1 MGLEL
6 TWRLEE
12 FRLIVNE
19 YFPVADLWFDGGRPA
34 FVVQVPQDSKQRFL
48 QLRQRLEP
56 LGYLPLLRRRDGR
69 EVVALLPHPPR
80 GQWRWPLN
88 LALFLATLVTT
99 YYAGYFNAIPLA
111 REGYLSSAIGG
122 GLAFSLSLM
131 LILVTHEMGHKVLS
145 ITRGVDASL
154 PYFIPVP
161 PLTGFPTIG
170 TIGAVIV
177 TRTPAPNRDALM
189 DVGAA
194 GPIAGFL
201 VAVPILI
208 IGIARSFVIS
218 PVTFEGINLPDP
230 LLVKLLIRLILH
242 PAQDAVVLGHPV
254 LFAGWIGL
262 LVTSINLLPAGMLDG
277 GHAVR
282 AIFGGRHHRWLS
294 WMAVAL
300 AIVLGYWLMAILIVA
315 MARRGH
321 PGPLDDV
328 SPVSR
333 SRVMTGMALL
343 LIFILSAV
351 PLFPL
356 GGF

>member
-12 FRLIVNE
+12 FRAIVNE
-19 YFPVADLWFDGGRPA
+19 YFPVTDLWFDGGRPA
-34 FVVQVPQDSKQRFL
+34 FIVQVPPDSQERFL
-48 QLRQRLEP
+48 QLRRRLLP

-69 EVVALLPHPPR
+69 EVVALLPRPP
-80 GQWRWPLN
+80 GGPWRWPVN
-88 LALFLATLVTT
+88 LALFLATLFTT
-99 YYAGYFNAIPLA
+99 YYAGYQSAIPLV
-111 REGYLSSAIGG
+111 REGYLQSAVGG
-122 GLAFSLSLM
+122 GLAFSISLM
-131 LILVTHEMGHKVLS
+131 LILATHEMGHKVFS
-145 ITRGVDASL
+145 VIRGVDASL

-161 PLTGFPTIG
+161 PLSGLPTIG

-201 VAVPILI
+201 VSIPILI

-218 PVTFEGINLPDP
+218 PAGFEGINLPDP
-230 LLVKLLIRLILH
+230 LLVKLLMGVILH
-242 PAQDAVVLGHPV
+242 PPQGAVVLGHPV

-294 WMAVAL
+294 WAAVAL
-300 AIVLGYWLMAILIVA
+300 AVALGYWLMALLIVA

-321 PGPLDDV
+321 PGPLDDI
-328 SPVSR
+328 SPASR
-333 SRVMTGMALL
+333 SRVVTGVFLL

-351 PLFPL
+351 PLLPL